1 MTTLEVPG
9 EAETTV
15 MIGLC
20 GRRDRPDRTD
30 PGTAGLVPVAPC
42 VAASAQMPA
51 EAAALVVTRWTA
63 LIPCLVSGAHRVAGV
78 HRVFAAAQG
87 LTEADEQAEDP
98 ATTISPPNHLD
109 RIDLS
114 IPFAD
119 PQLTPTVGGANADQA
134 DLRNNATRMTTRHQS
149 SRPSQFVLLH
159 LSQGPCDRS

>member
-98 ATTISPPNHLD
+98 ATTISPSNHLD
-109 RIDLS
+109 RTDRT
-114 IPFAD
+114 IPFTN
-119 PQLTPTVGGANADQA
+119 PQLTPTVGGVNTDQV
-134 DLRNNATRMTTRHQS
+134 DLRNIARTSMMTRYQS
-149 SRPSQFVLLH
+149 SRPSQSVLF
-159 LSQGPCDRS
+159 